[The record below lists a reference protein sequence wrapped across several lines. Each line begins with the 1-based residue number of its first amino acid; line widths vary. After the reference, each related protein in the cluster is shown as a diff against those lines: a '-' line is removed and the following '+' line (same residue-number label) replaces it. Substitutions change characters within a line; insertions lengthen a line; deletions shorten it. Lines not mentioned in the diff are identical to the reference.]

1 MRTIAILPAALAM
14 GFLCGCSKPKEK
26 EAEPVMPVQVAEVTS
41 EPIQRIITGEGI
53 LRALDQS
60 AVTPKISAPVR
71 KFYVNRG
78 DHVRSGQLLATLEN
92 RDLAAAVSDSKGSY
106 DQAAAN
112 YRNVSTATVPNEVV
126 KAQSD
131 VQSAKQQLDAA
142 KKLLE
147 SREQLL
153 REGAL
158 ARRLVDE
165 ASVSYA
171 TAKSAYDTAQKNLE
185 SLQNVGRHEEVKGAE
200 GALQSAKGKLDAAQ
214 AQLSY
219 SEVRSPI
226 SGVVADRALF
236 AGEMAQSGAALLTIV
251 NISSIIARVNIPQAQ
266 AAWVR
271 VGQPARLASTDG
283 ANEING
289 KVTVVSPAVDPQS
302 TTLEV
307 WVQALNPGERLKPGG
322 TVRSTIMAGTVRE
335 AVVVPVEALLP
346 GDEGGSALMV
356 VGADSVAHQ
365 RKVQVG
371 VRNTEKAQ
379 IVSGAKVG
387 EKVVVE
393 GGVGLTDGAK
403 VKVEKPEA
411 DKGEKGKDDQK
422 PSPADKKDDDKKGDG
437 KKAGLHE

>member
-1 MRTIAILPAALAM
+1 MRTIALLPAALAM

-26 EAEPVMPVQVAEVTS
+26 EAEPVMPVQVAEVTT
-41 EPIQRIITGEGI
+41 EPIQRIVTAEGI

-60 AVTPKISAPVR
+60 AVMPKISAPVS

-78 DHVRSGQLLATLEN
+78 DHVRKGQLLATLEN
-92 RDLAAAVSDSKGSY
+92 KDLAAAVSDTKGSY

-142 KKLLE
+142 KKLLD

-165 ASVSYA
+165 AAVSYA
-171 TAKSAYDTAQKNLE
+171 QAKSAFDTAQKNLE
-185 SLQNVGRHEEVKGAE
+185 SLQTVGRHEEVKGAE

-236 AGEMAQSGAALLTIV
+236 AGEMAQAGAALLTIV
-251 NISSIIARVNIPQAQ
+251 DISSVIARVNIPQAQ
-266 AAWVR
+266 ASYVR
-271 VGQPARLASTDG
+271 VGQPARLVSTDG
-283 ANEING
+283 TTEVNG

-307 WVQALNPGERLKPGG
+307 WIQALNSR
-322 TVRSTIMAGTVRE
+322 
-335 AVVVPVEALLP
+335 
-346 GDEGGSALMV
+346 
-356 VGADSVAHQ
+356 
-365 RKVQVG
+365 
-371 VRNTEKAQ
+371 
-379 IVSGAKVG
+379 
-387 EKVVVE
+387 
-393 GGVGLTDGAK
+393 
-403 VKVEKPEA
+403 
-411 DKGEKGKDDQK
+411 
-422 PSPADKKDDDKKGDG
+422 
-437 KKAGLHE
+437 